1 MLNKEVPNM
10 AEIKWVKKELEMNYQ
25 V

>member
-10 AEIKWVKKELEMNYQ
+10 AGNKKHKMGEEETLK
-25 V
+25 

>member
-10 AEIKWVKKELEMNYQ
+10 AGNKEHKMGEEENLK
-25 V
+25 